1 MTSESERHAIFATS
15 STVAIT
21 TLTPFRGPPSDGPK
35 LILKAPASSWERGSG
50 TPLWNQETLTKGG
63 VWFPLLSSKWIHTVR
78 VRERAW
84 VCVLVSSWSHATHL
98 VVTTL
103 NPIKSNDP
111 QIHNLDSYICIDR
124 ILYSSD
130 LLTTKVTIWSL
141 YSSSVSISQ
150 MTRNTC
156 FLVSWEQLLVKMLQ
170 SWAQMMFHAALIFS
184 SVPTFVMS
192 AGVCCLHESLD
203 VDSLLNNAC
212 A

>member
-84 VCVLVSSWSHATHL
+84 VCVCSCLFMKPCNTPCCHHAPPHQVKWPPNTQPRQLYLHRPNTLLKRLVDNESDNL
-98 VVTTL
+98 ITL
-103 NPIKSNDP
+103 
-111 QIHNLDSYICIDR
+111 Q
-124 ILYSSD
+124 
-130 LLTTKVTIWSL
+130 
-141 YSSSVSISQ
+141 Q
-150 MTRNTC
+150 FC
-156 FLVSWEQLLVKMLQ
+156 FHIPDDQEY
-170 SWAQMMFHAALIFS
+170 MF
-184 SVPTFVMS
+184 P
-192 AGVCCLHESLD
+192 C
-203 VDSLLNNAC
+203 
-212 A
+212 